1 MNQTLRRIILVTVLG
16 TGASALALG
25 SAGAAAPT
33 RACTGPNLS
42 GSFSEIP
49 GSAGAGHISY
59 RLTIKNKTAHKC
71 FVEGQPKVRL
81 LDRHGHSLPS
91 HVVAT
96 GGTAHKVVIAP
107 GHTAFA
113 DARFSP
119 DVPGSGDH
127 QTGKCQPTAFRARI
141 SPRPGGGKTVVPVS
155 PHTSVCEQGTMQFR
169 PFHHGT

>member
-1 MNQTLRRIILVTVLG
+1 MLFR
-16 TGASALALG
+16 
-25 SAGAAAPT
+25 
-33 RACTGPNLS
+33 S
-42 GSFSEIP
+42 GRFSEIA
-49 GSAGAGHISY
+49 GSAGAGHVSY
-59 RLTIKNKTAHKC
+59 RLTVKNKTHHKC
-71 FVEGQPKVRL
+71 FVMGQPKVRL

-119 DVPGSGDH
+119 DVPGAGDH

-141 SPRPGGGKTVVPVS
+141 SPRPGGGKTVVPVV

-169 PFHHGT
+169 PFHHGS